1 MCVCIV
7 CMMYAYGSQH
17 PCSESVDSK
26 IDCSF
31 LTFAAKIMMHFISES
46 IELRI
51 FLPYAAAAACCIP
64 TKQGKTLCKCNTVLS
79 FCSVSNL
86 TTLILTSHYLQ
97 YCFKRSTDSGWNLS
111 MFYVYKLSRPMG
123 RLKFSLSVHG

>member
-1 MCVCIV
+1 MY
-7 CMMYAYGSQH
+7 CMYVYGSQH
-17 PCSESVDSK
+17 PCTESVDSK

-51 FLPYAAAAACCIP
+51 FLPYAAAACCIP

-79 FCSVSNL
+79 FCSVSNP
-86 TTLILTSHYLQ
+86 TTLILTLHYLR
-97 YCFKRSTDSGWNLS
+97 YCFKLNQFWVEFINVLCLQAFKT
-111 MFYVYKLSRPMG
+111 
-123 RLKFSLSVHG
+123 HGPTKI